1 MQGIRKRNAIIVAII
16 LPLICYIFFSFT
28 GKMYGYSDNLM
39 VAAVSAG
46 MYGENNYCQYLHPG
60 LCWIIKWLNPLFSTV
75 DIFTAIVHLSILS
88 GAMVLTYIG
97 LKTLVDKP
105 FKSWTVYEFI
115 KTGILLLVVAYCL
128 LGLNLFGENYT
139 VQTAAIIFCGTTALF
154 YGREKKMWQVIAAT
168 ILLMIGF
175 MVRLE
180 ASLLFVPYIV
190 LDVVTELLRGVDKKE
205 HFKTKTKTI
214 LPSIMIVAVLLISKF
229 AFNSVEPYASDASY
243 NKYRTIT
250 EDYWMKGWDGYD
262 PKFEVIDKSTYYAA
276 IDWILIDTDRL
287 DTDMLE
293 KITEAGNITSYEKS
307 AEGIGYALQAMY
319 RRIRYSNLHLLLLT
333 IVTLLLLT
341 RNIIFTKSWWL
352 KLESLFSVLGGFL
365 ILFYFTFMGRA
376 PLRVWLCVLLAT
388 LSILIIVMTKEE
400 NGRKKP
406 EAVFQLLLCGILY
419 FGIGQVFTQTHFHPF
434 QTAFTARNGADDSV
448 YETTFEGDRLYIWPH
463 WYDQI
468 PEHFAK
474 QNKLPTQRVME
485 HNIAMG
491 DWTYGQT
498 YYTDFLERIDVPNPA
513 LALLERPDT
522 YFVEGLN
529 DEFLKYMQD
538 HYGEDIQIEYIHD
551 VNGKKAYRLV
561 RESNGNREDVDTGD
575 VKAGGLEDTKDLN
588 AEDVNT
594 EDTHQRFTDSNRII
608 DSEE

>member
-16 LPLICYIFFSFT
+16 LPLTCYIFFSFT

-46 MYGENNYCQYLHPG
+46 MYGENNFCQYLHPA
-60 LCWIIKWLNPLFSTV
+60 LCLIIKFLNPLFPTV
-75 DIFTAIVHLSILS
+75 DIFTAIVHMSILC
-88 GAMVLTYIG
+88 GAMMLTYIG
-97 LKTLVDKP
+97 VKTLEDKP
-105 FKSWTVYEFI
+105 FKSRNAYDFI
-115 KTGILLLVVAYCL
+115 KTGLLLLAVAYCF

-139 VQTAAIIFCGTTALF
+139 VQTAVIIFCGMTALF
-154 YGREKKMWQVIAAT
+154 YGKEKKKWLVIAAT
-168 ILLMIGF
+168 VLMTIGF
-175 MVRLE
+175 MIRLE
-180 ASLLFVPYIV
+180 SSLLFVPYIA
-190 LDVVTELLRGVDKKE
+190 LDVITELLRANEGKE
-205 HFKTKTKTI
+205 HFKAIPKTI
-214 LPSIMIVAVLLISKF
+214 LPSLVIVAVLLFSKF
-229 AFNSVEPYASDASY
+229 AFNSVEPYSSDARY
-243 NKYRTIT
+243 NKYRTIA

-262 PKFEVIDKSTYYAA
+262 SKFEAIDKSTYYAA

-287 DTDMLE
+287 DADMLE
-293 KITEAGNITSYEKS
+293 KITKAGNITSYEKS
-307 AEGIGYALQAMY
+307 AEGIGYAFKAMY

-333 IVTLLLLT
+333 LITLLLLT
-341 RNIIFTKSWWL
+341 RNVIFMKSWWL

-376 PLRVWLCVLLAT
+376 PLRVWLCVLFAT
-388 LSILIIVMTKEE
+388 LSILIMAMAREE
-400 NGRKKP
+400 NGRKRP
-406 EAVFQLLLCGILY
+406 EAVFQLLLCVILY
-419 FGIGQVFTQTHFHPF
+419 FGIGQAIAYAQYHPF
-434 QTAFTARNGADDSV
+434 QTAFTAKIRSDDSS
-448 YETTFEGDRLYIWPH
+448 YDKTFNENALYIWPH

-474 QNKLPTQRVME
+474 QNKLPTQRVID

-498 YYTDFLERIDVPNPA
+498 YYTDFLKRINVPNPA

-538 HYGEDIQIEYIHD
+538 HYGDSIQIEYVHD

-561 RESNGNREDVDTGD
+561 RGSITGNTDGVSVEDIDT
-575 VKAGGLEDTKDLN
+575 EN
-588 AEDVNT
+588 VNT
-594 EDTHQRFTDSNRII
+594 ENMIMEDMNSYSFI
-608 DSEE
+608 DSGE